1 MAENAGYDVREQSLW
16 EWIMGLFDKV
26 KGAAAT
32 KAPAKSKKETVW
44 LVGDPAGDVSKDET
58 VKVAKSIKEL
68 TVLAVQAKAVEAK
81 MGVHK
86 GVIKEFAESKFV
98 ESYVRLGVHPE
109 TPMQVQNADGEKIT
123 FVVQDRGS
131 QYAIKDD
138 QREALNGLLGEDA
151 TTDLLYEETT
161 FGLNRD
167 ILALPGVQ
175 AIVEKALESAV
186 RKLTDDKDG
195 KPVLPPELA
204 EQLLDVKVK
213 TAFKPGTLDRLT
225 LICGRDTTKVAQFIE
240 IAGSSITRYVKT

>member
-1 MAENAGYDVREQSLW
+1 
-16 EWIMGLFDKV
+16 MGLFDKV
-26 KGAAAT
+26 KDKAAVKT
-32 KAPAKSKKETVW
+32 TVKSKRETVW

-68 TVLAVQAKAVEAK
+68 TALAVQAKAIEAK
-81 MGVHK
+81 TGVHK
-86 GVIKEFAESKFV
+86 GVIKAYAESRFV
-98 ESYVRLGVHPE
+98 ERYVDLGVHPE
-109 TPMQVQNADGEKIT
+109 TPMQVQNADGDKVT

-151 TTDLLYEETT
+151 VTDLLYEETT
-161 FGLNRD
+161 FALNRD
-167 ILALPGVQ
+167 ILAQPGVM
-175 AIVEKALESAV
+175 AIVEKALESAI

-195 KPVLPPELA
+195 KPVLPAELA
-204 EQLLDVKVK
+204 EQLLDVKTK

-225 LICGRDTTKVAQFIE
+225 LICGRDTTKMSQFIE